1 MSDLIL
7 HHYWQSPYA
16 DKIRRLLGFKG
27 LDWKSVIIPMVMPKP
42 DLTCLT
48 NGYRKTPVLQIG
60 ADIYCDTDLIARTID
75 RLHPDPPLFPDDTE
89 ALSMMLGPWQQELFY
104 LCVRVAGASAPVFP
118 PGFIEDR
125 ATMVEVPL
133 TREKVIRDAP
143 AHKEQLR
150 AKLTLLDSHLGSRK
164 FVLGDSA
171 SLADFSF
178 HHPVNALN
186 LIPQTQPIL
195 APYEH
200 LRAWM
205 GRVEAFG
212 FGNLTEI
219 ESEEAVEAA
228 RTATPIA
235 KGRADAG
242 EPNGLKPGDRVE
254 VVHENFGNDP
264 VTGELVSSDVY
275 EIAVRHRNERV
286 GEIVVHLP
294 REHYRVYRA

>member
-1 MSDLIL
+1 VSDLIL

-27 LDWKSVIIPMVMPKP
+27 LEWKSVIIPIVMPKP
-42 DLTCLT
+42 DLTALT
-48 NGYRKTPVLQIG
+48 GGYRKTPVLQIG

-75 RLHPDPPLFPDDTE
+75 RLYPDPPLFPAGTE
-89 ALSMMLGPWQQELFY
+89 PLSLMLGGWQQELFW

-118 PGFIEDR
+118 PGFVEDR
-125 ATMVEVPL
+125 ATMLEVPL
-133 TREKVIRDAP
+133 TREKVMKDAP
-143 AHKEQLR
+143 AQKEQLR
-150 AKLTLLDSHLGSRK
+150 AKLTLLDTHLATRE
-164 FVLGDSA
+164 FVLGDA
-171 SLADFSF
+171 PSLADFSF

-186 LIPQTQPIL
+186 LIPQTQAIL
-195 APYEH
+195 APYAN

-219 ESEEAVEAA
+219 ESGEAVEAA
-228 RTATPIA
+228 KSAAPA
-235 KGRADAG
+235 PAG
-242 EPNGLKPGDRVE
+242 SVDPDEPNGLAAGDTVR
-254 VVHENFGNDP
+254 VVHESFGNDP
-264 VTGELVSSDVY
+264 VEGELVASSVH

-294 REHYRVYRA
+294 REHYKVYRV